1 MKKALMTF
9 EKYTTYSELSKGK
22 WGTPEELLQDAKLV
36 VSKVLPTRDEK
47 WIKDIQDQSTSDGI
61 KFQVTLSEGD
71 VIHMFMTA
79 KWRMTTD
86 SWEFYLN
93 KKKTNVVDLIKTLE
107 EKYMSDLE
115 KFLKYAFSY
124 DFYAQY
130 IDNGSQ
136 YKNATRNNS
145 NILARFKALS
155 SSDKKLAIE
164 ALEAKFGKEDVEKE
178 FK

>member
-1 MKKALMTF
+1 MKKAIMTF

-22 WGTPEELLQDAKLV
+22 WGSPEELIQDAKFV
-36 VSKVLPTRDEK
+36 VSRVLPTNDEK

-71 VIHMFMTA
+71 VIHMFMVA
-79 KWRMTTD
+79 KWRMTAD

-93 KKKTNVVDLIKTLE
+93 KKKTNVVDLTKALE

-130 IDNGSQ
+130 IDDGRK
-136 YKNATRNNS
+136 YKSATDNNERIMA
-145 NILARFKALS
+145 NFKALS
-155 SSDKKLAIE
+155 SKDKKGAIE
-164 ALEAKFGKEDVEKE
+164 ALEAKFGKEEVEKV

>member
-1 MKKALMTF
+1 MTF

-22 WGTPEELLQDAKLV
+22 WGSPEELLQDAKFI
-36 VSKVLPTRDEK
+36 VSRVLPTDDEK
-47 WIKDIQDQSTSDGI
+47 WIKNIEDQSTDKGI

-71 VIHMFMTA
+71 VIHMYMVA
-79 KWRMTTD
+79 KWRMSVD

-93 KKKTNVVDLIKTLE
+93 KKKTNAIDLIKTLE
-107 EKYMSDLE
+107 GKYMSELE

-130 IDNGSQ
+130 IDDGRQ
-136 YKNATRNNS
+136 YKNATANNER
-145 NILARFKALS
+145 ILANFKALS
-155 SSDKKLAIE
+155 SKDKKGAIE
-164 ALEAKFGKEDVEKE
+164 ALEAKFGKEEVEKV

>member
-22 WGTPEELLQDAKLV
+22 WGTPEELLQDAKFV
-36 VSKVLPTRDEK
+36 VSRVLPTNDEK

-79 KWRMTTD
+79 KWRMSID

-93 KKKTNVVDLIKTLE
+93 KKKIKSNDLIKSLE
-107 EKYMSDLE
+107 EKYMSELE

-130 IDNGSQ
+130 IDDGRK
-136 YKNATRNNS
+136 YKSATENNS
-145 NILARFKALS
+145 MIETNFKALS
-155 SSDKKLAIE
+155 SSDKRLAIE
-164 ALEAKFGKEDVEKE
+164 ALEAKFGKEEVGKV

>member
-1 MKKALMTF
+1 MKHILTL

-22 WGTPEELLQDAKLV
+22 WGTPEELLEDAKLV
-36 VSKVLPTRDEK
+36 IKKLLPSNDEK
-47 WIKDIQDQSTSDGI
+47 WIKNIEDQSTEQGI
-61 KFQVTLSEGD
+61 KFQVNLSEGD
-71 VIHMFMTA
+71 VIHMYMIS
-79 KWRMTTD
+79 KWRMTAD

-93 KKKTNVVDLIKTLE
+93 KKKIKAFDLVKTLE
-107 EKYMSDLE
+107 DKYMSDLE

-136 YKNATRNNS
+136 YKRATDNNTS
-145 NILARFKALS
+145 IEKDFAALS
-155 SSDKKLAIE
+155 PKDKKAAIE
-164 ALEAKFGKEDVEKE
+164 ALESKFGKKEVEKV

>member
-1 MKKALMTF
+1 MTF

-22 WGTPEELLQDAKLV
+22 WGTPENLLQDAKFV
-36 VSKVLPTRDEK
+36 VSKVLPTNDEK
-47 WIKDIQDQSTSDGI
+47 WIKDIEDQSTNDGI
-61 KFQVTLSEGD
+61 KFQVTLSGGD

-79 KWRMTTD
+79 KWRMSID

-93 KKKTNVVDLIKTLE
+93 KKKIKSVDLIKSLE
-107 EKYMSDLE
+107 EKYVSDLE

-130 IDNGSQ
+130 IDDGRK
-136 YKNATRNNS
+136 YKSATENN
-145 NILARFKALS
+145 NMIEANFKALS
-155 SSDKKLAIE
+155 SSDKKQAIE
-164 ALEAKFGKEDVEKE
+164 ALEVKFGKEEVSKI